1 MQIFHFNVKSGYMGQ
16 SLTVISENLIPFNMD
31 DEWTRTFNEI
41 KEKHDESYRTIEK
54 AIRNEE
60 EELQEMA
67 LINYKLGITLIDEV
81 LAIPVEI
88 PEIIDETWKT
98 ACQMIHKLKQTRAE
112 VLQRIG
118 TLTNNIE
125 PLEIVSYTSTTV
137 AKENCRPRT
146 YHELARALSEMK
158 LDETSSKNKLE
169 LLFSCDGVRL
179 YHIEGNGK
187 VTTTSEKSLLRI
199 VTIAEDEEKQL
210 DATMF
215 LQIICS
221 ADAIIIENVET
232 FEKSEPSP
240 STSSF
245 SLEDSLDHSDGSWIY
260 PLVPG
265 VSPCFRTD
273 YGAFI
278 LPDLQSDKPGAA
290 IGIVIPKGPD
300 EVVLAIL
307 ESILHGVVQQGDDS
321 HPRATRS
328 VSTAISENMVKGAF
342 YVSKGLIR
350 GAEKA
355 GEFMSYGTPILISK
369 LSKVSPETE
378 RPVSANVKYGIEVA
392 KNVTGKAANV
402 TGYIAGKVGSATM
415 ALGQFL
421 APHIQKQGSRLL
433 SHSLGISQ
441 EDASDKMTGVMT
453 IAAGAVEGFG
463 TVYSGLEKSASIL
476 GNNLSNNSVKII
488 EHK

>member
-1 MQIFHFNVKSGYMGQ
+1 MGQ

-31 DEWTRTFNEI
+31 DEWTRTFHEI
-41 KEKHDESYRTIEK
+41 KEKHDESYRTIDK

-60 EELQEMA
+60 EEMQEIA
-67 LINYKLGITLIDEV
+67 LINYKLGIALIDET

-88 PEIIDETWKT
+88 PEIIDETWKE
-98 ACQMIHKLKQTRAE
+98 ACQMIHKMKQTRAE

-158 LDETSSKNKLE
+158 LDDTSSKNKLE
-169 LLFSCDGVRL
+169 LLFSCEGVRL

-199 VTIAEDEEKQL
+199 VTIAEDDEKQL

-221 ADAIIIENVET
+221 TDAIIIENIEN
-232 FEKSEPSP
+232 FQSSDINEPST

-245 SLEDSLDHSDGSWIY
+245 SLDSFDTSDGSWIY

-265 VSPCFRTD
+265 VSPCYRTD

-307 ESILHGVVQQGDDS
+307 ESILHGVVQQGDES
-321 HPRATRS
+321 HIRPTRS
-328 VSTAISENMVKGAF
+328 ASTAISENMVKGAF
-342 YVSKGLIR
+342 YVSKGLIL

-355 GEFMSYGTPILISK
+355 GEFMCYGTPILISK

-378 RPVSANVKYGIEVA
+378 RPVSANFKYGIEVA

-441 EDASDKMTGVMT
+441 EDASDRMSGVMT

-476 GNNLSNNSVKII
+476 GHNLSNNSVKII

>member
-1 MQIFHFNVKSGYMGQ
+1 MGQ
-16 SLTVISENLIPFNMD
+16 SLTVISKNLIPFKMD

-60 EELQEMA
+60 EEMQEIA
-67 LINYKLGITLIDEV
+67 LINYKLGITLIDEA
-81 LAIPVEI
+81 LSIPVEI
-88 PEIIDETWKT
+88 PEIIDETWKN
-98 ACQMIHKLKQTRAE
+98 ACQMIHKMKQTRAE

-125 PLEIVSYTSTTV
+125 PLEIVSYTSKTV

-158 LDETSSKNKLE
+158 LDDSTSTNKLE

-221 ADAIIIENVET
+221 TDAIIIENVEN
-232 FEKSEPSP
+232 FENSEEPNEPST

-245 SLEDSLDHSDGSWIY
+245 SLDSFDHSDGSWIY

-265 VSPCFRTD
+265 VSPCYRTD

-290 IGIVIPKGPD
+290 IGIVIPNGPD

-307 ESILHGVVQQGDDS
+307 ESILHGVVQQSEDS
-321 HPRATRS
+321 HSRPARS
-328 VSTAISENMVKGAF
+328 VSTALSENMVKGAF

-355 GEFMSYGTPILISK
+355 GEFMCYSTPIIISK

-378 RPVSANVKYGIEVA
+378 RPISANVKYGIEVA
-392 KNVTGKAANV
+392 KNVTGKAVNV
-402 TGYIAGKVGSATM
+402 TGYIAGKVGTATM

-433 SHSLGISQ
+433 SHGLGISQ
-441 EDASDKMTGVMT
+441 EDAADRMNGVLT

-463 TVYSGLEKSASIL
+463 TVYAGLEKSASIL
-476 GNNLSNNSVKII
+476 GTNLSNNSVKVI